1 MKAAGWVLVGVLVL
15 GITVWAQSDS
25 DLQALMRSNNMT
37 ARSLNMDLG
46 AKNADA
52 AATDAKTLVDNM
64 TKVAAYWQAK
74 NVDDAVKFATDA
86 KNGFS
91 QAADLIA
98 AGKLDDAQAA
108 VRTAQMNCNG
118 CHMAHRARNAD
129 GTFSIK

>member
-1 MKAAGWVLVGVLVL
+1 MKSAGWVLVFVLAL
-15 GITVWAQSDS
+15 GAVVWAQSDS
-25 DLQALMRSNNMT
+25 DLDALMKSNNAT

-52 AATDAKTLVDNM
+52 AATDAKTLVDNL

-86 KNGFS
+86 KASFS
-91 QAADLIA
+91 QVADLIA

-108 VRTAQMNCNG
+108 VRAAQMNCNG
-118 CHMAHRARNAD
+118 CHQAHRVRNAD